1 LPAALCASR
10 LRVAKAAR
18 PLRATIVG
26 GAGSAGRGAAW
37 YRRSPAKARRLK
49 SASCAVTDHKI
60 DRNSGSGRGP
70 CCDAERKGAMLRT
83 AEGGAPVMARSKS
96 GGESGTIVIKKYA
109 NRRLYDTETSS
120 YITLELLSQMTREG
134 RDFVVV
140 DAKSGEDITHNVL
153 TQIIMEE
160 EQRGE
165 NMLPVNFLRQL
176 ISLYGDSMQSMVP
189 QYLEASMEAFR
200 KNQQQFQEAMQGA
213 FAGGP
218 FAEIAKRNMEML
230 NAAANAFKPAAPG
243 AAKAGESAGDEVAE
257 LKAQLAALNAKIDK
271 LGG

>member
-1 LPAALCASR
+1 
-10 LRVAKAAR
+10 
-18 PLRATIVG
+18 
-26 GAGSAGRGAAW
+26 
-37 YRRSPAKARRLK
+37 
-49 SASCAVTDHKI
+49 
-60 DRNSGSGRGP
+60 
-70 CCDAERKGAMLRT
+70 MLRKRESG
-83 AEGGAPVMARSKS
+83 AENMARSKS

-165 NMLPVNFLRQL
+165 NLLPVNFLRQL

-189 QYLEASMEAFR
+189 QYLDASMEAFR
-200 KNQQQFQEAMQGA
+200 KNQQQFQQAMQGA
-213 FAGGP
+213 FSGGP
-218 FAEIAKRNMEML
+218 FAELAKRNMEML
-230 NAAANAFKPAAPG
+230 NAAANAFKPAG
-243 AAKAGESAGDEVAE
+243 AKPASSDTTADEVAE